1 MEKTIQVN
9 HTYIYIHNFSHQ
21 GILNWKPTKDT
32 TKSKRKK
39 HPMRRRFSTRPLEG
53 VDLSGQ
59 VRCEICEARRLRN
72 SSCLVPL
79 VMSIPRWLWESSEG
93 CGIFG
98 FPEAEF
104 LPNSDSVCL
113 TKQKPAEF
121 LDHEKKRFLRSTKT
135 DGIFSLRLHIY
146 DMRTHER
153 LNSPIFRQMPFYQNW
168 LTWEGMTSATK
179 SYIICTLLLLINL
192 KCSPRI
198 TA

>member
-1 MEKTIQVN
+1 
-9 HTYIYIHNFSHQ
+9 
-21 GILNWKPTKDT
+21 
-32 TKSKRKK
+32 
-39 HPMRRRFSTRPLEG
+39 MRRRFSTRPLEG

-168 LTWEGMTSATK
+168 LTWEGMTSANKIIHNMYITLVNQSEVLA
-179 SYIICTLLLLINL
+179 SYHSLVAWFTQRCIPEVTQMHV
-192 KCSPRI
+192 
-198 TA
+198 TWTT